1 MICLIILNISIFS
14 LKNTVIWLFAASRN
28 TEIVQDQISK
38 IIPKGSKVIGDEAFY
53 YFVMKA
59 GSDFQYLDRGAST
72 PQRIDYHRNQYQ
84 YQYIIVRSP
93 AANPFE
99 LEWYFKS
106 QPHQEIGSIRVPGA
120 GSVAQSLSNLLSKIK
135 IEVPKGYEGKIYKR

>member
-1 MICLIILNISIFS
+1 

-28 TEIVQDQISK
+28 TEIVQKQVSGL
-38 IIPKGSKVIGDEAFY
+38 IPKGSRVIGDEAYY
-53 YFVMKA
+53 YFVMKS

-72 PQRIDYHRNQYQ
+72 PQRIDYHKNKYN
-84 YQYIIVRSP
+84 YEYIIVRNP
-93 AANPFE
+93 PANPFE

-106 QPHQEIGSIRVPGA
+106 QPHKEVGSILVPGS
-120 GSVAQSLSNLLSKIK
+120 GNTAQNLSNLLLKIK